1 MPTKMNDV
9 FILSATRS
17 PIGRFGGAFR
27 SLSPAKI
34 AAPILRSALDQS
46 VVSDLSPDLIL
57 MGHVLKGGH
66 GQLVPRQ
73 AAKLAGIPHSVDA
86 VGIDMVCSSGM
97 MSLIAGTAFIQSGAS
112 NLVLAGGVESMSDTG
127 FALSSSARWGYK
139 YLPGQGEAVVDLLYR
154 DGLSDPTSGEAMG
167 LQAERLAQALRV
179 SRRELDAVA
188 AESHSRAHRATL
200 NGGFDAEITPIPT
213 RKGNLEQ
220 DEGIRSGTTVETL
233 ADLRPVFLQDGLLT
247 AGNSSQI
254 SDGAAALLLAS
265 GKFVRDYSLRPI
277 ARIHGSAW
285 AAGTWDR
292 FIEVPAEAARRA
304 LGVTGMCV
312 DDIDLYENNE
322 AFALSTVLFVRDLG
336 IDPGILN
343 VNGGAIALGH
353 PIGCSGARV
362 VVTLLHALRT
372 RRKSLGLA
380 ALCHG
385 TGGGTAVV
393 IECL

>member
-1 MPTKMNDV
+1 MNDV
-9 FILSATRS
+9 FVLSATRS
-17 PIGRFGGAFR
+17 PIGRFGGALR
-27 SLSPAKI
+27 SLSPAEI
-34 AAPILRSALDQS
+34 AAPVLRSALDQFTLP
-46 VVSDLSPDLIL
+46 DLLPDLIL
-57 MGHVLKGGH
+57 LGHVLRGGH

-73 AAKLAGIPHSVDA
+73 AAKLAGVPHSVDA

-97 MSLIAGTAFIQSGAS
+97 MSLIAGAAFIQSGAS
-112 NLVLAGGVESMSDTG
+112 NLILAGGVESMSSTR
-127 FALSSSARWGYK
+127 FTLSSKARWGYK
-139 YLPGQGEAVVDLLYR
+139 YLPGPGEAVVDLLYR

-167 LQAERLAQALRV
+167 VQAERLAQAISI

-188 AESHSRAHRATL
+188 AESHSRAHMATL
-200 NGGFDAEITPIPT
+200 NGGFNAEITPIPT

-233 ADLRPVFLQDGLLT
+233 GDLRSVFVRDGLLT

-265 GKFVRDYSLRPI
+265 GKFVRDYSLQPI

-292 FIEVPAEAARRA
+292 FVEVPAEAARRV
-304 LGVTGMCV
+304 LEVTGMLAE
-312 DDIDLYENNE
+312 DIDLYENNE
-322 AFALSTVLFVRDLG
+322 AFALSTPLFVRSLG
-336 IDPGILN
+336 IDPEVLN

-353 PIGCSGARV
+353 PIGCSGARI
-362 VVTLLHALRT
+362 VVTLLHALRAHG
-372 RRKSLGLA
+372 KSLGLA

-393 IECL
+393 VECL

>member
-1 MPTKMNDV
+1 MNDV

-27 SLSPAKI
+27 SLSPAEI

-46 VVSDLSPDLIL
+46 VVPDLSPDLVL
-57 MGHVLKGGH
+57 LGHVLRGGH

-73 AAKLAGIPHSVDA
+73 AAKLAGIPDSIDA

-97 MSLIAGTAFIQSGAS
+97 MSLIAGAAFIQSGAS
-112 NLVLAGGVESMSDTG
+112 NLILAGGVESMSDTR
-127 FALSSSARWGYK
+127 FALSSKARWGYK

-167 LQAERLAQALRV
+167 VQAERLAQALCI

-188 AESHSRAHRATL
+188 AESHSRAHWATL
-200 NGGFDAEITPIPT
+200 NGGFHAEITPTPT

-220 DEGIRSGTTVETL
+220 DEGIRSGITVETL
-233 ADLRPVFLQDGLLT
+233 ADLRSVFVQDGLLT

-277 ARIHGSAW
+277 ARIHGSVW

-292 FIEVPAEAARRA
+292 FVEVPAEAARRV
-304 LGVTGMCV
+304 LGETGMLV
-312 DDIDLYENNE
+312 EDIDLYENNE

-362 VVTLLHALRT
+362 VVTLLHALRAHG
-372 RRKSLGLA
+372 KSLGLA

-393 IECL
+393 VECL

>member
-1 MPTKMNDV
+1 MNDV

-17 PIGRFGGAFR
+17 PIGRFGGAF
-27 SLSPAKI
+27 SSFSPAEI

-46 VVSDLSPDLIL
+46 VVPDLSPDLIL

>member
-1 MPTKMNDV
+1 MNEV

-17 PIGRFGGAFR
+17 PIGRFGGTLR
-27 SLSPAKI
+27 SLSPAEI
-34 AAPILRSALDQS
+34 AAPVLRSALEQS
-46 VVSDLSPDLIL
+46 VVQDLLPDLIL
-57 MGHVLKGGH
+57 MGHVLRGGH

-73 AAKLAGIPHSVDA
+73 AAKLAGIHHSVDA

-97 MSLIAGTAFIQSGAS
+97 MSLIAGAAFIQSGAS
-112 NLVLAGGVESMSDTG
+112 NLILTGGVESMSDTG
-127 FALSSSARWGYK
+127 FALSSKARWGYK
-139 YLPGQGEAVVDLLYR
+139 YLPGQEEAVVDLLYR

-167 LQAERLAQALRV
+167 VQAERLAQTLRV
-179 SRRELDAVA
+179 SRRELDVVA
-188 AESHSRAHRATL
+188 AESHSRAYMATL
-200 NGGFDAEITPIPT
+200 NGNFDAEITPIPN
-213 RKGNLEQ
+213 RKGSLER
-220 DEGIRSGTTVETL
+220 DEGIRPGTTIETL
-233 ADLRPVFLQDGLLT
+233 AGLRSVFVQNGLLT

-292 FIEVPAEAARRA
+292 FIEAPTKAARRA
-304 LGVTGMCV
+304 LKVTDMRV
-312 DDIDLYENNE
+312 ADIDLYENNE
-322 AFALSTVLFVRDLG
+322 AFALSTLLFIRDLG

-353 PIGCSGARV
+353 PIGCSGARI

-372 RRKSLGLA
+372 HGKSLGLA

-393 IECL
+393 VERL

>member
-1 MPTKMNDV
+1 MNDV
-9 FILSATRS
+9 FILSARRS

-27 SLSPAKI
+27 SLSPAEI
-34 AAPILRSALDQS
+34 AASVLRSALDQAA
-46 VVSDLSPDLIL
+46 VPDLMPDLIL
-57 MGHVLKGGH
+57 MGHVLRGGH

-97 MSLIAGTAFIQSGAS
+97 MSLITGAAFIQSGAS
-112 NLVLAGGVESMSDTG
+112 NLILAGGVESMSDTR
-127 FALSSSARWGYK
+127 FALSSKTRWGYK

-154 DGLSDPTSGEAMG
+154 DGLSDPASGEAMG
-167 LQAERLAQALRV
+167 VQAERLAETLHI
-179 SRRELDAVA
+179 SRRELDTVA

-200 NGGFDAEITPIPT
+200 KGEFNAEITPIPT
-213 RKGNLEQ
+213 RKGSLEQ
-220 DEGIRSGTTVETL
+220 DEGIRPGTTVETL
-233 ADLRPVFLQDGLLT
+233 ADLRSVFMQDGLLT

-265 GKFVRDYSLRPI
+265 GKFVRDYGLQPI
-277 ARIHGSAW
+277 ARLHGSAW

-292 FIEVPAEAARRA
+292 FIEVPSEAARRA
-304 LGVTGMCV
+304 LEVTGMRLE
-312 DDIDLYENNE
+312 DMDLYENNE
-322 AFALSTVLFVRDLG
+322 AFALSTLLFVRDLG
-336 IDPGILN
+336 IDPEILN

-353 PIGCSGARV
+353 PIGCSGARI

-372 RRKSLGLA
+372 RGKSLGLA

-385 TGGGTAVV
+385 TGGGTAVIV
-393 IECL
+393 ECL

>member
-1 MPTKMNDV
+1 MNDV
-9 FILSATRS
+9 FVLSAVRS

-27 SLSPAKI
+27 SFSPAEI
-34 AAPILRSALDQS
+34 AAPVLRSALDQS
-46 VVSDLSPDLIL
+46 TVPDLLPNLVL
-57 MGHVLKGGH
+57 MGHVLGGGQ

-73 AAKLAGIPHSVDA
+73 AAELAGIPNSVDA

-97 MSLIAGTAFIQSGAS
+97 MSLIAGAAFIQSGAS
-112 NLVLAGGVESMSDTG
+112 NLILAGGVESMSDAR
-127 FALSSSARWGYK
+127 FALSSKARWGYK
-139 YLPGQGEAVVDLLYR
+139 YLPGQGEAVEDLLYR
-154 DGLSDPTSGEAMG
+154 DGLSDPANGEAMG
-167 LQAERLAQALRV
+167 LQAERLAQKQRI
-179 SRRELDAVA
+179 SRRELDTVA

-200 NGGFDAEITPIPT
+200 RGEFNAEIVPIPI
-213 RKGNLEQ
+213 RKGILEQ
-220 DEGIRSGTTVETL
+220 DEGIRPGTTVESL
-233 ADLRPVFLQDGLLT
+233 ADLRSVFVQDGLLT

-265 GKFVRDYSLRPI
+265 GKFVREYSLSPI

-304 LGVTGMCV
+304 LEATGMRV
-312 DDIDLYENNE
+312 EDVDLYENNE
-322 AFALSTVLFVRDLG
+322 AFALSTLLFVRDLG
-336 IDPGILN
+336 IDSRILN

-353 PIGCSGARV
+353 PIGCSGARI
-362 VVTLLHALRT
+362 VVTLLNALRA

-385 TGGGTAVV
+385 TGGGTAIVV
-393 IECL
+393 ECL